1 MVLFIKHIDIEG
13 PGTIADFL
21 EDNKIPYMAVDLS
34 SGDKLPQL
42 KKAFQAVIC
51 LGGPMNVYEEEKYP
65 FLKEEDNWLQKVVIE
80 DVPFLGVCLGA
91 QLIAKATG
99 ARVTK
104 NPEKE
109 IGWYKIVL
117 SDAGLN
123 DPLFKDFPEV
133 FKVFQWHGDTFGI
146 PAGGKRLAF
155 AERCQNQT
163 LKFGRNVYG
172 IQFHVEIT
180 KDMIIQWSDAYK
192 GELESLKGIVSDK
205 QKMLEDYG
213 RLEQM
218 YTKQAE
224 TFYVN
229 FFGAAG
235 SLKKKFISFASRD

>member
-1 MVLFIKHIDIEG
+1 MILFIKHIDIEG

-21 EDNKIPYMAVDLS
+21 EDNKIPYTTIDLS
-34 SGDKLPQL
+34 SGGKLPQL
-42 KKAFQAVIC
+42 KKVFQAVIC

-65 FLKEEDNWLQKVVIE
+65 FLKEEDSWLQKVVIE
-80 DVPFLGVCLGA
+80 EVPFLGVCLGA

-99 ARVTK
+99 ARVIK

-117 SDAGLN
+117 SDSGLN
-123 DPLFKDFPEV
+123 DALFKDFSEV

-155 AERCQNQT
+155 SELCQNQT
-163 LKFGRNVYG
+163 LKYGRNIYG

-192 GELESLKGIVSDK
+192 GELESLKGVVSDK

-213 RLEQM
+213 RLEKT
-218 YTKQAE
+218 YIKQAE
-224 TFYVN
+224 KFYVN
-229 FFGAAG
+229 FFDLAG
-235 SLKKKFISFASRD
+235 LLKKKFISFANR